1 MRWTVVMQAAGLG
14 LALAA
19 CGAPSSAPPG
29 ASETLALRPWAE
41 TLAVDGEIKAA
52 ANTPLTVPGSGWA
65 ARTLV
70 EMVADGS
77 AVHKGQVVARFDA
90 PQSRMELSQ
99 AELELLR
106 KTLAEQGNRAT
117 DGVERGVLASDR
129 AKVDADLGLSER
141 YAKGDL
147 TIFARNVIL
156 DALADAGFLK
166 SKRGYLDWKSGQ
178 VQARGAAQQAVLR
191 AQRDSVDQ
199 TAGQKRKSL
208 ASLDLVAPHDG
219 VFLLAAHWDGTKP
232 EIGASQWA
240 GQEFGA
246 LPDLDQLNAHF
257 SVAEGQAFGL
267 KAGLPVRVRLAGT
280 GTELALT
287 VTKVGSSA
295 SVASAESPVKY
306 SDFDAAIPLPTAQ
319 RLGLRPG
326 QALRGT
332 VQLVQRAAALTV
344 PNIALVQ
351 DGPGFAVF
359 TDEDGKAVR
368 HKVELGARGPVR
380 SELKAGLAAGAHVLL
395 LPATPP
401 EATAAPAS
409 PATPAKAAPAKA
421 APIKRTPLKSARLAA
436 AVTA

>member
-1 MRWTVVMQAAGLG
+1 MKWTVLMQAAGLG
-14 LALAA
+14 LAVAA
-19 CGAPSSAPPG
+19 CGAPTSSTTAV
-29 ASETLALRPWAE
+29 SETLAPRAWSE

-52 ANTPLTVPGSGWA
+52 ANTPLTVPGSGWSN
-65 ARTLV
+65 RTLV

-99 AELELLR
+99 AETELLR
-106 KTLAEQGNRAT
+106 KTLAEQGILAT
-117 DGVERGVLASDR
+117 AGVERGVLAGDR
-129 AKVDADLGLSER
+129 AKVEADLGLSER

-166 SKRGYLDWKSGQ
+166 DKRAYLGWKSGQ
-178 VQARGAAQQAVLR
+178 VQARSAAQEAVLR
-191 AQRDSVDQ
+191 TQRDSVNQ
-199 TAGQKRKSL
+199 TAEQKRKSL

-280 GTELALT
+280 GTELDLT

-306 SDFDAAIPLPTAQ
+306 SDFDAAIPTATAQ

-332 VQLVQRAAALTV
+332 VQLVQRPAALTV

-351 DGPGFAVF
+351 DGPGYAVF
-359 TDEDGKAVR
+359 TDEDGKSVR
-368 HKVELGARGPVR
+368 HKIELGWRGPVR
-380 SELKAGLAAGAHVLL
+380 SELKSGLAAGARVLL
-395 LPATPP
+395 LPTPP
-401 EATAAPAS
+401 AD
-409 PATPAKAAPAKA
+409 AKAV
-421 APIKRTPLKSARLAA
+421 KS
-436 AVTA
+436 

>member
-1 MRWTVVMQAAGLG
+1 MKWTVLMQAAGLG
-14 LALAA
+14 LAVAA
-19 CGAPSSAPPG
+19 CGASTSPTTTV
-29 ASETLALRPWAE
+29 SETLAPRAWSE

-52 ANTPLTVPGSGWA
+52 ANTPLTVPGSGWSN
-65 ARTLV
+65 RTLV

-77 AVHKGQVVARFDA
+77 AVRKGQVVARFDA

-99 AELELLR
+99 AETELLR
-106 KTLAEQGNRAT
+106 KTLAEQGILAT
-117 DGVERGVLASDR
+117 AGVERGVLAGDR
-129 AKVDADLGLSER
+129 AKVEADLGLSER

-166 SKRGYLDWKSGQ
+166 DKRAYLGWKSGQ
-178 VQARGAAQQAVLR
+178 VQARGAAQEAVLR
-191 AQRDSVDQ
+191 SQRDSVNQ
-199 TAGQKRKSL
+199 TAEQKRNSL

-280 GTELALT
+280 GTELDLT

-306 SDFDAAIPLPTAQ
+306 SDFDAAIPTATAQ

-332 VQLVQRAAALTV
+332 VQLVQRPAALTV

-351 DGPGFAVF
+351 DGPGYAVF
-359 TDEDGKAVR
+359 TDEDGKSVR
-368 HKVELGARGPVR
+368 HKIELGWRGPVR
-380 SELKAGLAAGAHVLL
+380 SELKSGLAAGARVLL
-395 LPATPP
+395 LPTPP
-401 EATAAPAS
+401 AD
-409 PATPAKAAPAKA
+409 AKAV
-421 APIKRTPLKSARLAA
+421 KS
-436 AVTA
+436 